1 MRIAIVVQGRFYA
14 FDLAASLTKRGH
26 DVHVFTNYPKWA
38 AKRFGLSPDCVH
50 GFWQHGALCRAAD
63 RLGLSA
69 IADAPLHRMFGR
81 WAAKRIASGPFDVIH
96 VFSGVAEEPLGVK
109 NGALRLLVRGSAHIR
124 TQDRILAE
132 ESARVGAKL
141 ERPSGWKIAR
151 EEREY
156 LMADRIVVLSRFAR
170 QSFVAQGVEPWKLA
184 LLPLGAET
192 RAFRPSQEI
201 LDSRCRRILSRQ
213 PLLVLFTGLLNF
225 RKGLYDFA
233 KITREL
239 HQSGRFR
246 FRVIGTVTK
255 EAREIAAK
263 LPPSVEFVSRQAEA
277 DLPKFYAEGDL
288 FLFPTLEDGYAAVL
302 AQASANCLPLL
313 ASTNCAGPDVV
324 MEGETGWV
332 LPIRDPAAYIERL
345 LWCDRNREELAQ
357 MVHRIHAD
365 CHTRNWDDVAATFE
379 DICAETGVKAK

>member
-1 MRIAIVVQGRFYA
+1 
-14 FDLAASLTKRGH
+14 
-26 DVHVFTNYPKWA
+26 
-38 AKRFGLSPDCVH
+38 
-50 GFWQHGALCRAAD
+50 
-63 RLGLSA
+63 
-69 IADAPLHRMFGR
+69 
-81 WAAKRIASGPFDVIH
+81 
-96 VFSGVAEEPLGVK
+96 
-109 NGALRLLVRGSAHIR
+109 
-124 TQDRILAE
+124 
-132 ESARVGAKL
+132 
-141 ERPSGWKIAR
+141 
-151 EEREY
+151 
-156 LMADRIVVLSRFAR
+156 
-170 QSFVAQGVEPWKLA
+170 
-184 LLPLGAET
+184 
-192 RAFRPSQEI
+192 
-201 LDSRCRRILSRQ
+201 
-213 PLLVLFTGLLNF
+213 LNF

-302 AQASANCLPLL
+302 AQASANSLPLL
-313 ASTNCAGPDVV
+313 TSTNCAGPDVV

-345 LWCDRNREELAQ
+345 LWCDRHREELAQ
-357 MVHRIHAD
+357 MVRRIHAD
-365 CHTRNWDDVAATFE
+365 GHSRNWDDVAATFE